1 MFLCKD
7 AYVSFF
13 PQLWKTFTT
22 TVENL
27 FHNCGKKETKGSLQ
41 KNNADFVKKDTVLS
55 VNKRHNGRHLV
66 FDANY
71 ITFVIFK

>member
-1 MFLCKD
+1 MFL
-7 AYVSFF
+7 SFHSCGKGF
-13 PQLWKTFTT
+13 LQLWKTFTT

-27 FHNCGKKETKGSLQ
+27 FHNCGKNKTKGSLQ